1 MGIGMKGSGGLGKWM
16 GMVNL
21 LRRIRMG
28 ILGILSLIKSMDM
41 VSEFN
46 FLLVNLKR
54 GNFME

>member
-1 MGIGMKGSGGLGKWM
+1 MGIGMKGNGGLGKWM